1 MNASVQARKDG
12 LTTDRLSYRQ
22 FGTADFGVPQHDSS
36 KLWARLANHIKARGN
51 SGETPIGHARAAR
64 SSHNLW

>member
-1 MNASVQARKDG
+1 MNASVQARRGG

-36 KLWARLANHIKARGN
+36 KKTCPRDRAERYLWLSAFSLTAGKRL
-51 SGETPIGHARAAR
+51 S
-64 SSHNLW
+64 L